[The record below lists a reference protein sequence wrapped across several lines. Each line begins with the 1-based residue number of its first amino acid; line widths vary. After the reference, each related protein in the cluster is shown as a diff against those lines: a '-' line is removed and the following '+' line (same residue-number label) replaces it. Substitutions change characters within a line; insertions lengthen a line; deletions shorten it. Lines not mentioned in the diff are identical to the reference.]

1 MQLLGKTRNTLT
13 AAVVL
18 TMLTIPSSIP
28 GLSKYLETKC
38 AAADAATAGDTTR
51 YQRWQTSLSRNVS
64 SHGLVNYKQWK
75 AERQDLDQ
83 FILSLKKIGLTEYE
97 SMNGSE
103 KIALWINTYNAF
115 TVQLILDH
123 YPIRR
128 SGLNLYPESSIR
140 QIDGVW
146 EKYKISVA
154 GRTVSLHEIENEIL
168 RKEFK
173 EPLIHFAINC
183 ASRSCPPLT
192 NKVYMGSTLPEQL
205 EHAAAAFVKSQN
217 FNRIDPPRKKVE
229 LSKIFDWYGEDFVPK
244 YFTKPM
250 ARRSRNQAAVV
261 TFVAERSNAAEKA
274 FLQSNEFALSYL
286 GYDWTLNED
295 RGER

>member
-1 MQLLGKTRNTLT
+1 MQLLGKTRSILT

-18 TMLTIPSSIP
+18 TMVAIPSSMP
-28 GLSKYLETKC
+28 ELSEYFGTKC
-38 AAADAATAGDTTR
+38 AAAEAATAGDTTR
-51 YQRWQTSLSRNVS
+51 YQRWQTGLSRNVS
-64 SHGLVNYKQWK
+64 SQGLVNYKQWK

-83 FILSLKKIGLTEYE
+83 FILSLKKIGPTEYD
-97 SMNGSE
+97 SMNRNE
-103 KIALWINTYNAF
+103 KIALWINAYNSF

-128 SGLNLYPESSIR
+128 SGFNLYPESSIR
-140 QIDGVW
+140 QIDRVW
-146 EKYKISVA
+146 EKYKISAA

-173 EPLIHFAINC
+173 EPLTHFAINC
-183 ASRSCPPLT
+183 ASRSCPPLS

-205 EHAAAAFVKSQN
+205 EHAAAAFVKSSN

-244 YFTKPM
+244 YFTKPL
-250 ARRSRNQAAVV
+250 ARRSRSQAAVIM
-261 TFVAERSNAAEKA
+261 FVAERSDAAERA
-274 FLQSNEFALSYL
+274 ILQSNDFALSYL
-286 GYDWTLNED
+286 SYDWTLNED